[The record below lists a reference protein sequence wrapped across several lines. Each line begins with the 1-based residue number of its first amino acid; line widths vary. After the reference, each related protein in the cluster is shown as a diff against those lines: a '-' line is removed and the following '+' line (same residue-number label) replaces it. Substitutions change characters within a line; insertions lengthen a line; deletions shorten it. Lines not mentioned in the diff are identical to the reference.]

1 MHGSDKLQKG
11 TDTYFSPIKTIII
24 NIIIVKMDI
33 ILGKNDKGPWTDHL
47 NRQM

>member
-11 TDTYFSPIKTIII
+11 TDTYFSPIKTII

-33 ILGKNDKGPWTDHL
+33 ILGKNDKGL
-47 NRQM
+47 GLII